1 MDGLDLPSFTP
12 VPLRARRDG
21 WTPERQ
27 RAFIQAL
34 RDTRCIAQAAAAVG
48 MARET
53 AYRLRERPG
62 AASFAAAWDA
72 AFAAPRLE
80 VEVRPLAGTLV
91 PRMVDGKQV
100 GWRREADGRALFNVL
115 RSRLRLEGRLDFV
128 R

>member
-27 RAFIQAL
+27 RTFIAAL
-34 RDTRCIAQAAAAVG
+34 QETRCIAKAAAAVG

-62 AASFAAAWDA
+62 AASFAAAWDSV
-72 AFAAPRLE
+72 FAAPRPHL
-80 VEVRPLAGTLV
+80 EVRPLTGILV
-91 PRMVDGKQV
+91 PRMIDGKQV
-100 GWRREADGRALFNVL
+100 GWRRKVDGRALFNVL
-115 RSRLRLEGRLDFV
+115 RARLRLEGRLDFV